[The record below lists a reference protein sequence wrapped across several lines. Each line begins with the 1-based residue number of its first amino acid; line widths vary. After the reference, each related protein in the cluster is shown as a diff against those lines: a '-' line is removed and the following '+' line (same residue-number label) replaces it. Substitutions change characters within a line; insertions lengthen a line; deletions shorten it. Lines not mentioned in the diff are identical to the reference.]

1 MRSPFHSPI
10 FSIIG
15 AEILF
20 NRQRV
25 APYFL
30 LILFCVNAVL
40 WWPGAS
46 RYYGW
51 APNSDFYIVRLY
63 GGFTFMTTPFF
74 VAMLM
79 GDAVT
84 RDFRFELAPLLLS
97 KPIHRA
103 EYLLGKF
110 FGNFI
115 VLTACCSIFALT
127 IFLLQAVRLDKMLVL
142 PFRIAPYVKHFVM
155 LVVIS
160 HLVLAAFCFLVGT
173 LTRSAKLVYGFVTA
187 LYVVYI
193 PTKIVLQRYSPRF
206 GKLFDLFPFDW
217 VNAPGRNRSA
227 ELVNQLVITYD
238 AELIANRCIMLAVAA
253 ICLTIVYRRFTAI
266 DKVKPAKQQTSALGL
281 LGLTEKS
288 ERLYHEERPVGTYQ
302 IESLFEQRLESGVKQ
317 QQIHLPQVILS
328 HTGWR
333 AWLRKLFAAIT
344 VEFRL
349 LGGER
354 SLVIMIPL
362 AVLMCLAQI
371 PPFRTDLGASPLLI
385 SASYAAHSADALLL
399 LLFGV
404 AIFFT
409 GESVS
414 RDRELDVEATLW
426 CAPAPDAVFLLSKF
440 TAVFCLSLCFIA
452 LGALTALAT
461 QSYRNFA
468 SLKLFPYFIIYSVIL
483 LPTVALMTGAS
494 LLLSVLWRE
503 KYIAYIV
510 GVALGGG
517 HFTFLS
523 QGYTGWLYNPT
534 LHQLWSYAELSESG
548 KWFSRILLHRIYWL
562 AIALACLALAHLVF
576 KRQSVKLFFANH
588 RLSNKGWAASIFIG
602 SALLAILTGWIV
614 VSGDW
619 R

>member
-20 NRQRV
+20 NRKRV

-30 LILFCVNAVL
+30 LILFCANAVL

-46 RYYGW
+46 VYYGW

-84 RDFRFELAPLLLS
+84 RDFRFEFAPLLLS
-97 KPIHRA
+97 KPMHRA

-127 IFLLQAVRLDKMLVL
+127 IFLLQAVRLDKMIVL
-142 PFRIAPYVKHFVM
+142 PFRIAPYFNHFVM

-160 HLVLAAFCFLVGT
+160 HLVLAAFCFMVGT

-193 PTKIVLQRYSPRF
+193 PTKIVIQHYSLRF

-217 VNAPGRNRSA
+217 VNAPGRNRPA

-238 AELIANRCIMLAVAA
+238 GELIANRCIMLAVAA
-253 ICLTIVYRRFTAI
+253 ICLTIAYRRFTAI
-266 DKVKPAKQQTSALGL
+266 DKGNPAKQQTSALGL

-288 ERLYHEERPVGTYQ
+288 DRLYHEEWPAGSYQ
-302 IESLFEQRLESGVKQ
+302 IESAFERRLESVVKQ
-317 QQIHLPQVILS
+317 KQIPLPQVTLS

-333 AWLRKLFAAIT
+333 AWLSKLFAAIT

-371 PPFRTDLGASPLLI
+371 PPFIADLGASPFLI
-385 SASYAAHSADALLL
+385 SASYAAHSAEALLL

-468 SLKLFPYFIIYSVIL
+468 SLKLFPYFTIYSVIL
-483 LPTVALMTGAS
+483 LPTVAFMTGAS
-494 LLLSVLWRE
+494 LLLSVLLRE

-510 GVALGGG
+510 GVTLGGG
-517 HFTFLS
+517 LFYLFG
-523 QGYTGWLYNPT
+523 QGYTGWLYNPS

-548 KWFSRILLHRIYWL
+548 KLFARILLHRVYWL
-562 AIALACLALAHLVF
+562 AITTACLALAHRF
-576 KRQSVKLFFANH
+576 FPRKATNLFFE
-588 RLSNKGWAASIFIG
+588 KGRFSEKAWAMSIAIV
-602 SALLAILTGWIV
+602 SALVAIVTGLMV
-614 VSGDW
+614 VIGDW
-619 R
+619 S